1 MLPNS
6 ILNRITNDE
15 TALPWGNNG
24 EWRLIPWKV
33 QGLYR

>member
-15 TALPWGNNG
+15 TALPWKQ
-24 EWRLIPWKV
+24 WRMAVNTLESTRAV
-33 QGLYR
+33 